1 MSGDQYRDV
10 GNMVGEMKKA
20 NNKKYAVGDLVLVG
34 PGRAPGRVV
43 AIHPPSWGCGET
55 YDVVLDRLVVD
66 GWTEGEATVR
76 GVCEHWLA
84 PADPKTGGGGNPK

>member
-1 MSGDQYRDV
+1 MENSSR
-10 GNMVGEMKKA
+10 
-20 NNKKYAVGDLVLVG
+20 YAVGDLVLVG

-43 AIHPPSWGCGET
+43 ALSSYRGGGSAV

-84 PADPKTGGGGNPK
+84 PAEQSIPLDSTEVRRTEGR